1 MKAVLS
7 FNHPGNGAANRA
19 PEVVGAMPPG
29 LTLLGFCDGPE
40 LLRRDAQAN
49 AAEQRRAQSS
59 AGPGGAPVPVT
70 RAHAAFSSLV
80 AIGSIALLAFGR

>member
-1 MKAVLS
+1 MKAILS

-19 PEVVGAMPPG
+19 PEVAGAMPPG
-29 LTLLGFCDGPE
+29 ITLLGFCDGPE

-49 AAEQRRAQSS
+49 AAEQRSAQSS
-59 AGPGGAPVPVT
+59 AGPGATAPAT